1 MPDPTSPNTDEELNT
16 AKQVKLENVGALSRD
31 QLTPEAAAEPQGHD
45 VPGHDH
51 APAEGQD
58 AHAGHNHDHS
68 GHNHPAGK
76 RVVNLGEKAQDEHA
90 GHDHG
95 SGEDHDHGPAGDNP
109 YLWPGVSFAL
119 LIAGIALDYYKV
131 GFFTGYVRLVWYGIA
146 FVLVG
151 WKVVKSAIQSI
162 PSGNIFN
169 EFLLMSLAT
178 VGAFAIGEYPEG
190 VAVMLFYTVGE
201 LFQDAAVN
209 RAKRSIRAL
218 LEIQATE
225 VTVIRDGRTQVLDPK
240 EVIVGDTIE
249 VKPGEKVA
257 LDGTLVKGPASF
269 NTSALTGE
277 SVPQTKQIGEVVLAG
292 MVNLESLIQVAVTA
306 NYKDTKLA
314 KILAMVQDAVGRKA
328 KTQQFITKFAK
339 VYTPI
344 VVALAVLLVLVPYFV
359 VDDYV
364 FRDWLYR
371 SLVFLVI
378 SCPCALV
385 ISVPLGYFGGIG
397 AASKAGILFK
407 GSNFLDVM
415 REIDTV
421 VMDKTGTLTQGIF
434 AVQQVQT
441 VPGRE
446 TAELLRLVGA
456 LETKSTHPIAKAV
469 VTHVEA
475 ASVGN
480 VPVEN
485 VEEIAG
491 HGLRGKVDGKDV
503 LAGNT
508 KLLAKFNV
516 AYPAEVDQIQDS
528 IVVAAID
535 GKYAGYLTVADAPKE
550 DAAQTVRELRA
561 DGITKIVMLS
571 GDKDSIVQRVA
582 KELGID
588 EAHGGLLP
596 EDKARYVQEYLTGGR
611 KVAFVGDGVNDAPVV
626 ALADVGIAMG
636 GLGSDATIETADVV
650 IQTDHPSKIATARR
664 IARATHRVVWQNIWL
679 AFIVKGVVLALGA
692 GGLATMWE
700 AVFADVGVALL
711 AILNAVRIQRMDYST
726 PKSGSTA
733 PVASSAPAKEA
744 SVMEQMP
751 AGLRQGSHS
760 HDQTV

>member
-1 MPDPTSPNTDEELNT
+1 MPDPSSDKLNEELNT
-16 AKQVKLENVGALSRD
+16 AKQVQPENVGALSRD
-31 QLTPEAAAEPQGHD
+31 QLTPEAAAAPQGHD

-51 APAEGQD
+51 APAD
-58 AHAGHNHDHS
+58 
-68 GHNHPAGK
+68 
-76 RVVNLGEKAQDEHA
+76 DENHA
-90 GHDHG
+90 GHDHDP
-95 SGEDHDHGPAGDNP
+95 GELDMDDDEHDHGPAGDNP
-109 YLWPGVSFAL
+109 YLVPGISFAL
-119 LIAGIALDYYKV
+119 LLIGIALDYYKV
-131 GFFTGYVRLVWYGIA
+131 GLFSGYVRLAWYGLA

-151 WKVVKSAIQSI
+151 WKVVKAAVLSI

-178 VGAFAIGEYPEG
+178 LGAFAIGEYPEG

-225 VTVIRDGRTQVLDPK
+225 VTVVRGGKPLVLDPK
-240 EVIVGDTIE
+240 AVQVGDVME
-249 VKPGEKVA
+249 VRPGEKVA
-257 LDGTLVKGPASF
+257 LDGTLNTTAANF
-269 NTSALTGE
+269 NTAALTGE
-277 SVPQTKQIGEVVLAG
+277 SAPQTKQPGEAVLAG
-292 MVNLESLIQVAVTA
+292 MINLESLIQVTVTA
-306 NYKDTKLA
+306 AFKDTKLS

-339 VYTPI
+339 IYTPI
-344 VVALAVLLVLVPYFV
+344 VVGLAVLLIVVPYFV
-359 VDDYV
+359 VNDYV

-371 SLVFLVI
+371 ALVFLVI

-385 ISVPLGYFGGIG
+385 ISIPLGYFGGIG

-407 GSNFLDVM
+407 GSNFLDVL

-421 VMDKTGTLTQGIF
+421 VMDKTGTLTQGVF
-434 AVQQVQT
+434 AVQQVQPAAGT
-441 VPGRE
+441 TPE
-446 TAELLRLVGA
+446 QLLRLVGA

-469 VTHVEA
+469 VAHVGA
-475 ASVGN
+475 AATG
-480 VPVEN
+480 VPVDN

-491 HGLRGKVDGKDV
+491 HGLRGKVDGRDV

-516 AYPAEVDQIQDS
+516 AYPAEVDQVVDS
-528 IVVAAID
+528 IVVAAVD

-550 DAAQTVRELRA
+550 DAARAVQELKA
-561 DGITKIVMLS
+561 DGISKVVMLS

-582 KELGID
+582 KELGIT

-596 EDKARYVQEYLTGGR
+596 EDKARYVQQYLTEGR
-611 KVAFVGDGVNDAPVV
+611 KLAFVGDGVNDAPVV

-664 IARATHRVVWQNIWL
+664 IARATHNVVWQNIWL
-679 AFIVKGVVLALGA
+679 AFIVKGIVLALGA
-692 GGLATMWE
+692 GGVATMWE

-711 AILNAVRIQRMDYST
+711 AILNAVRIQRMDFTS
-726 PKSGSTA
+726 KA
-733 PVASSAPAKEA
+733 VSAKP
-744 SVMEQMP
+744 
-751 AGLRQGSHS
+751 
-760 HDQTV
+760 